1 MVSIRKTSSVPS
13 FLSQASFSPSVQFQ
27 TVPRV
32 LVKAVK
38 LTGDAAKPVTIQV
51 GGGGG
56 SFTWITSKKCS
67 VCTTK
72 PLKTLS
78 LCLIFNAVVK
88 P

>member
-56 SFTWITSKKCS
+56 VVHMDYFKKMFR
-67 VCTTK
+67 
-72 PLKTLS
+72 LYNKTLENTITV
-78 LCLIFNAVVK
+78 LNL
-88 P
+88 